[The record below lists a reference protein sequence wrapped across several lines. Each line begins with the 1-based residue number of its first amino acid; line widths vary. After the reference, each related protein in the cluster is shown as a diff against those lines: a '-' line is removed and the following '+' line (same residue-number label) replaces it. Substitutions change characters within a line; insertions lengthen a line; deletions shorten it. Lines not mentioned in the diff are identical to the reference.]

1 MKIGLLL
8 ANQNLAMFSKA
19 CEYGIKAIIYIASQS
34 MLGRRV
40 KIVEVVENIG
50 SPVAFTAKIVGA
62 LVKENIVQSVT
73 GPYGGFYIDKNRMD
87 QITMIDI
94 VQAID
99 GDSIFNGC
107 GLGLVQCDAGKPC
120 PMHSK
125 FVTIRADLKSMLN
138 STSILELAEGLKS
151 GKSILMR

>member
-1 MKIGLLL
+1 
-8 ANQNLAMFSKA
+8 MFSKA
-19 CEYGIKAIIYIASQS
+19 CEYGIKAIIYIATQS

-40 KIVEVVENIG
+40 KIGEVVDHTE
-50 SPVAFTAKIVGA
+50 SPEAFTAKILGA

-87 QITMIDI
+87 QITMIEI
-94 VQAID
+94 VSAID

-107 GLGLVQCDAGKPC
+107 GLGLKECNADRPC
-120 PMHSK
+120 PMHPK
-125 FVTIRADLKSMLN
+125 FVSVRADLKKMLK

-151 GKSILMR
+151 GKSTLMR

>member
-1 MKIGLLL
+1 
-8 ANQNLAMFSKA
+8 MFSKA

-34 MLGRRV
+34 MLERRV
-40 KIVEVVENIG
+40 KIGEVVSHID

-73 GPYGGFYIDKNRMD
+73 GPYGGFYIDRYRMD
-87 QITMIDI
+87 QIKMSDI
-94 VQAID
+94 VIAID
-99 GDSIFNGC
+99 GDSVFNGC
-107 GLGLVQCDAGKPC
+107 GLGLKECDAEQPC

-125 FVTIRADLKSMLN
+125 FVKVRADLKGMLN

>member
-1 MKIGLLL
+1 M
-8 ANQNLAMFSKA
+8 AYQNLTMFSKA

-34 MLGRRV
+34 MLERRV
-40 KIVEVVENIG
+40 KIGEVVEHID
-50 SPVAFTAKIVGA
+50 SPEAFTAKIVGA

-73 GPYGGFYIDKNRMD
+73 GPYGGFYIDKYQMG

-94 VQAID
+94 VTAID

-107 GLGLVQCDAGKPC
+107 GLGLKDCDAEQPC

-125 FVTIRADLKSMLN
+125 FVKVRADLKSMLN
-138 STSILELAEGLKS
+138 STSIFELAEGLKS
-151 GKSILMR
+151 GKSTLMR

>member
-1 MKIGLLL
+1 
-8 ANQNLAMFSKA
+8 MFSKA
-19 CEYGIKAIIYIASQS
+19 CEYGIKAIIYIATQS
-34 MLGRRV
+34 MLERRV
-40 KIVEVVENIG
+40 KIGEVVGHID
-50 SPVAFTAKIVGA
+50 SPEAFTAKILGA

-94 VQAID
+94 VTAID

-107 GLGLVQCDAGKPC
+107 GLGLKECNAYQPC

-125 FVTIRADLKSMLN
+125 FVSVRADLKTMLK
-138 STSILELAEGLKS
+138 STSIVELAEGLKS
-151 GKSILMR
+151 GKSTLMR

>member
-1 MKIGLLL
+1 
-8 ANQNLAMFSKA
+8 MFSKA

-34 MLGRRV
+34 MLDRRV
-40 KIVEVVENIG
+40 KIGEVVDHID

-73 GPYGGFYIDKNRMD
+73 GPYGGFYIDKYHMN
-87 QITMIDI
+87 QIKMSDI
-94 VQAID
+94 VTAID

-107 GLGLVQCDAGKPC
+107 GLGLKECDAEEPC

-125 FVTIRADLKSMLN
+125 FVKIRADLKSMLN

>member
-1 MKIGLLL
+1 
-8 ANQNLAMFSKA
+8 MFSKA

-34 MLGRRV
+34 MLERRV
-40 KIVEVVENIG
+40 KIGEVVEHID
-50 SPVAFTAKIVGA
+50 SPEAFTAKIVGA

-73 GPYGGFYIDKNRMD
+73 GPYGGFYIDKYQMG

-94 VQAID
+94 VTAID

-107 GLGLVQCDAGKPC
+107 GLGLKDCDAEQPC

-125 FVTIRADLKSMLN
+125 FVKVRADLKSMLN
-138 STSILELAEGLKS
+138 STSIFELAEGLKS
-151 GKSILMR
+151 GKSTLMR

>member
-1 MKIGLLL
+1 
-8 ANQNLAMFSKA
+8 MFSKA
-19 CEYGIKAIIYIASQS
+19 CEYGIKAIIYIATQS
-34 MLGRRV
+34 MLERRV
-40 KIVEVVENIG
+40 KIGEVVGHID
-50 SPVAFTAKIVGA
+50 SPEAFTAKILGA

-94 VQAID
+94 VTAID

-107 GLGLVQCDAGKPC
+107 GLGLKECNADQPC

-125 FVTIRADLKSMLN
+125 FVSVRADLKTMLK
-138 STSILELAEGLKS
+138 STSIVELAEGLKS
-151 GKSILMR
+151 GKSTLMR

>member
-1 MKIGLLL
+1 
-8 ANQNLAMFSKA
+8 MFSKA

-34 MLGRRV
+34 MLERRV
-40 KIVEVVENIG
+40 KIGEVVAQID
-50 SPVAFTAKIVGA
+50 SPEAFTAKIVGA
-62 LVKENIVQSVT
+62 LVKENIVQSLT
-73 GPYGGFYIDKNRMD
+73 GPYGGFYIDKYRMD
-87 QITMIDI
+87 QIKISEI
-94 VQAID
+94 VTAID

-107 GLGLVQCDAGKPC
+107 GLGLKECDAERPC

-125 FVTIRADLKSMLN
+125 FVDIRADLKRMLN